1 MAVASPET
9 TIRQNKV
16 HLSNNDY
23 NMKRLKYFLLCAI
36 CGLTSIGFS
45 SCSDD
50 PGAENYYTFKGEMMS
65 DYITSRPQY
74 SDFAYIVQ
82 QAGLM
87 DILSAY
93 GHYTCFLPSNDVVRA
108 YLKKKGIA
116 SVESLTVAECD
127 TIACTHLVGNMYATI
142 EMNDGTLNTANMN
155 KRYIQIT
162 HTTDS
167 NQNPVVELN
176 RMSHVIFEQKD
187 DSVENGI
194 VQPITVLLE
203 NSNSSIA
210 DIIKD
215 NKKISMFYE
224 GLVATGLKD
233 SLIKIKDE
241 SYNGKIQS
249 PYYYTSDSWHEIA
262 LAPDEKKY
270 GYTVFVEP
278 DSLLNLKLA
287 ERGISTSAGN
297 IKALY
302 DLACQLYDPVFKNDP
317 DYQAAYGFD
326 KITQRYNPLNMYIA
340 YHILTR
346 DVIGWNKLTPLELHQ
361 GIVDGAIGIKTDV
374 MNPNDWYETLLPHT
388 MMKLEQL
395 TVRQYVGSGILGQ
408 RYVNRRVDSKYNVEG
423 ARVLPTVENEYTQDA
438 PNGRYF
444 YVTDIVAFDSD
455 TQNKVMND
463 RIRMDFST
471 VFPEVMTMNIRLNG
485 DPTKD
490 DESGRA
496 DQTFKNGKNYYFPK
510 GYLDHV
516 TMKGNGTLV
525 YRRPHWNFWSY
536 EGDEFNLFGDYDF
549 EFRLPPVPYEGEY
562 QIRLGFCALPTRGV
576 AQVYFDNKPQ
586 GIPVDMRKFLND
598 ESILGNKF
606 STKTWSKM
614 TDDEKAEDQKMLK
627 NLGYYRGAYGGYH
640 SGGSSINE
648 FVDNYRTYR
657 LVLCQVHINPKKD
670 HFLRIRCTSPAKL
683 GNNNEFMMDYLEIVP
698 KSVYGVTEAG
708 QMETDL

>member
-233 SLIKIKDE
+233 SLITIKDE

-249 PYYYTSDSWHEIA
+249 PYYYTSDFWHEIA

-444 YVTDIVAFDSD
+444 YVTDLVAFDSD

-670 HFLRIRCTSPAKL
+670 HFLRIRCTSSAKL